1 MNFASRD
8 IGTYRVGVG
17 LHRCFSQLVEDYSLV
32 NVCYTDSG
40 FFVEDKGC
48 MSLTEPNRTPEN
60 HTSIQIQYRWVSPL
74 LLFGALS
81 AGVPLAVYAY
91 LGSFSRYLADD
102 YCASTY
108 LFTSQNIF
116 EATWRAYLLW
126 ANSYSRLMFSQL
138 IELGGVNGIRVM
150 VGVEISIWVFL
161 LAWMFFGLG
170 KLLRIQIPKAGY
182 VWLACMAIALSLY
195 QTSALYQILY
205 WRTGLIPYSLPL
217 LWFVGI
223 AAYLLRYVEKPYEK
237 SRARW
242 AGIIFVVLVFFAGGL
257 SETTSGLQV
266 GAMVAAV
273 VLVWWTK
280 PLHQR
285 RDVLAFLVAG
295 LITAVI
301 AISITAASPGT
312 SNRLNRIMNNP
323 PIYNP
328 VALSG
333 DVILYTSQFLLDVA
347 RSYPLLVF
355 VAVAVS
361 FGIMFLT
368 LSVSQQDPSSIPTS
382 YLRTALLVIPVVI
395 FIVIGFSYAPS
406 AFVRTF
412 PAARARFAS
421 HFVFMLGLMIE
432 GGVLGML
439 AANARSVAS
448 LNWIRIA
455 VAFLLVA
462 LIIHPIRATPR
473 VYTLRYEYQTFA
485 TRWDARDALIR
496 QAVANG
502 ETDLVVVQLDAPGG
516 IGEYKGNPK
525 DWINRCVARFY
536 GLNSIIAP

>member
-1 MNFASRD
+1 
-8 IGTYRVGVG
+8 
-17 LHRCFSQLVEDYSLV
+17 
-32 NVCYTDSG
+32 
-40 FFVEDKGC
+40 
-48 MSLTEPNRTPEN
+48 MSLKNDNVHTDDPGTLYKNRRSVT
-60 HTSIQIQYRWVSPL
+60 V
-74 LLFGALS
+74 LFILGALS
-81 AGVPLAVYAY
+81 ACVPLAVYAY

-108 LFTSQNIF
+108 LFTSQNIV

-138 IELGGVNGIRVM
+138 IELGGVDGIRLM
-150 VGVEISIWVFL
+150 AGVEILIWAFL
-161 LAWMFFGLG
+161 LAWMFFELG
-170 KLLRIQIPKAGY
+170 KLLRVQIPKAGH

-217 LWFVGI
+217 LWFAGI
-223 AAYLLRYVEKPYEK
+223 AVYLVRYVEKPYEK

-242 AGIIFVVLVFFAGGL
+242 AGILFIILVFFAGGL
-257 SETTSGLQV
+257 SETSSGLQV
-266 GAMVAAV
+266 GAMFVAV

-285 RDVLAFLVAG
+285 QDALTFLLAG
-295 LITAVI
+295 LVTALI
-301 AISITAASPGT
+301 AISIMVISPGT
-312 SNRLNRIMNNP
+312 SNRLIRIMSNP

-333 DVILYTSQFLLDVA
+333 DVILYTSQFLLDVF
-347 RSYPLLVF
+347 RSYPLLVV
-355 VAVAVS
+355 VAISIS
-361 FGIMFLT
+361 FGIVFLA
-368 LSVSQQDPSSIPTS
+368 LSVSQQDLSSIPAS

-432 GGVLGML
+432 GGVLGIL
-439 AANARSVAS
+439 AAKVRSVVS
-448 LNWIRIA
+448 LNWVRIA
-455 VAFLLVA
+455 AALLLVT
-462 LIIHPIRATPR
+462 LIFHPIRATPR
-473 VYTLRYEYQTFA
+473 AYALRYEYQTFA
-485 TRWDARDALIR
+485 DQWDTRDALIR
-496 QAVANG
+496 EAVTNG
-502 ETDLVVVQLDAPGG
+502 AADLVVVQLDAPGG